1 MSPNGSAPSGGD
13 GIDSSQGMTFGGI
26 SGLTNVKVAK
36 KTADPTD
43 SSNRLDASTL
53 ELLDGADR
61 VYVDGLPD
69 PGPGAVDGREITV
82 SVSFLSDSPP
92 SAGEEVSFEGETLV
106 CTEAE
111 VEYAVGELVKGTAT
125 YKLKP
130 PEEE

>member
-1 MSPNGSAPSGGD
+1 MPMT
-13 GIDSSQGMTFGGI
+13 SSQGMTFGGI
-26 SGLTNVKVAK
+26 SGLTNVKVSK

-53 ELLDGADR
+53 ELADGDDR

-69 PGPGAVDGREITV
+69 SGSGAVDGVEVTV
-82 SVSFLSDSPP
+82 TVAYLSDTPP
-92 SAGEEVSFEGETLV
+92 SAGDETTLDGVTLV

-125 YKLKP
+125 YKTKP
-130 PEEE
+130 PEES

>member
-1 MSPNGSAPSGGD
+1 MPMN
-13 GIDSSQGMTFGGI
+13 SSQGQTFAGI
-26 SGLTNVKVAK
+26 SGLTNIKVSK

-53 ELLDGADR
+53 ELADGSDR

-69 PGPGAVDGREITV
+69 SGAGAVDGLEITV
-82 SVSFLSDSPP
+82 TVSFLSDTAPT
-92 SAGEEVSFEGETLV
+92 AGEETSYGGQTLV

-125 YKLKP
+125 YKTKP
-130 PEEE
+130 PEES